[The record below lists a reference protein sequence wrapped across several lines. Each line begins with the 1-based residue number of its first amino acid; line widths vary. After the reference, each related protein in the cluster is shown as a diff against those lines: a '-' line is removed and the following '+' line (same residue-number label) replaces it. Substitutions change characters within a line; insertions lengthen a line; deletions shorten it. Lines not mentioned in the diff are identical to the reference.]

1 MPNGGGPPYRFNAN
15 LPLEENRVPSPI
27 HTSDS
32 EDAWENK
39 KAYRKE
45 ELRRA
50 SLVMWRLVP
59 PHLRIEDVLTIIVAH
74 LLCPRRGCAPS
85 ASTDVGS
92 SLLPANA
99 EAARSA

>member
-1 MPNGGGPPYRFNAN
+1 MPNGQGTPYRFNEN
-15 LPLEENRVPSPI
+15 VPLEENRVPSPI

-39 KAYRKE
+39 KADRKE

-59 PHLRIEDVLTIIVAH
+59 PHLRIEDVLTIIAAH
-74 LLCPRRGCAPS
+74 LLCARRGCAPS